1 MKVTRFFRNPR
12 GGQQAMTLPEVMVT
26 SAIFTLAM
34 AGFMVLNL
42 FSLRYDQ
49 AVKLKLLAS
58 NEARNALNRVADDI
72 QSAGWIRVGTG
83 SRASFTEAG
92 FGQRQQ
98 GNAIEIYPVK
108 SDTNRFIRYYC
119 DPEDDLLKR
128 YISGETEIIL
138 ARSVTN
144 DLVFTSEDAFGH
156 VLSNNFNNR
165 VIGMTLQFAQ
175 NSGGGRN
182 SGAFSYDYYQLRT
195 KITRR
200 ALE

>member
-1 MKVTRFFRNPR
+1 MRLR
-12 GGQQAMTLPEVMVT
+12 GLFQSGRAAQRGMTLPEVMVT

-34 AGFMVLNL
+34 GGFMVLHL

-72 QSAGWIRVGTG
+72 QSAGWIRIG
-83 SRASFTEAG
+83 SGDRSSFTEAA
-92 FGQRQQ
+92 FGQRQE
-98 GNAIEIYPVK
+98 GNAIQIYPLK

-119 DPEDDLLKR
+119 DTDDDLLKR
-128 YISGETEIIL
+128 YVNGEAEIIL
-138 ARSVTN
+138 ARAVTN

-175 NSGGGRN
+175 RTPGTAG
-182 SGAFSYDYYQLRT
+182 SGAFSYDYYQIRT
-195 KITRR
+195 KVTRR